1 MREDIKLSS
10 FLEDA
15 ETARKRCDLDV
26 RLRRLR
32 DATRS
37 LVRALDVDESKP
49 LDSTWLAEL
58 QIGFGLPP
66 DDRVLYTEGELAT
79 ALSSFE
85 AFHRIEVGSAT
96 VEQLQRS
103 SAKIG
108 GWLRATADML
118 ASKAVNAATMVQTA
132 ARGRAAVK
140 ARALL
145 AARASAA
152 FEAAEALAL
161 AEAEAAKV
169 KAECEDEEGDEDE
182 DDDFDPFSTFDD

>member
-1 MREDIKLSS
+1 MQRATIYLVADAAGNVLFFDALKTAFMRYLPTHAQLKEAVLRKDIKLSS
-10 FLEDA
+10 FQEDA
-15 ETARKRCDLDV
+15 ETARKRRDLDV
-26 RLRRLR
+26 RLCRVR

-58 QIGFGLPP
+58 QRESGLPP

-79 ALSSFE
+79 ALSRFE

-108 GWLRATADML
+108 GWLATA
-118 ASKAVNAATMVQTA
+118 AGAQSKY
-132 ARGRAAVK
+132 RRD
-140 ARALL
+140 
-145 AARASAA
+145 
-152 FEAAEALAL
+152 
-161 AEAEAAKV
+161 
-169 KAECEDEEGDEDE
+169 CEVG
-182 DDDFDPFSTFDD
+182 PSQPKR